1 MRRNDDARV
10 LGPYAEKDRWRLVI
24 LEKGV
29 RRSEYLATE
38 KEAQKRKAQL
48 TKRMESFQEYTVNS
62 LITAYTEEKER
73 LGTALPLTC
82 KSHATSLRIIL
93 APILEKT
100 VISVTPATAER
111 LYAELI
117 GTPNARTGRPVAIAT
132 HRFYLATA
140 RHMFGWA
147 VKKGFITTNP
157 FGAVTP
163 VGKPK
168 AGKKQLRIEEARLFI
183 ETALKRYEKKRKPVL
198 LAAVMALTMGL
209 RASEI
214 LKRQVRDLDDGC
226 GILWIDQGKT
236 HNARRHLR
244 IPEAMPMS
252 FRAKATRP
260 AAASRSCTR
269 ASPRSKF
276 RSSPRRSRTA
286 SGCSRW
292 SRRGPAPLS
301 ETASFAFSACAVCVP
316 QCAVAAPAPMPVS
329 ERTNCASNAARSAS
343 PCALRSSFETI

>member
-1 MRRNDDARV
+1 M
-10 LGPYAEKDRWRLVI
+10 
-24 LEKGV
+24 
-29 RRSEYLATE
+29 
-38 KEAQKRKAQL
+38 
-48 TKRMESFQEYTVNS
+48 NS

-100 VISVTPATAER
+100 VIGVTPAAAER

-147 VKKGFITTNP
+147 VKKGFITANP

-183 ETALKRYEKKRKPVL
+183 ETALKRYEKKRKPIPVSYTHL
-198 LAAVMALTMGL
+198 DVY
-209 RASEI
+209 
-214 LKRQVRDLDDGC
+214 KRQLFVLVRFEIVAG
-226 GILWIDQGKT
+226 GQ
-236 HNARRHLR
+236 HERRWNCRMESVISCH
-244 IPEAMPMS
+244 S
-252 FRAKATRP
+252 
-260 AAASRSCTR
+260 AALL
-269 ASPRSKF
+269 
-276 RSSPRRSRTA
+276 SS
-286 SGCSRW
+286 
-292 SRRGPAPLS
+292 LS
-301 ETASFAFSACAVCVP
+301 
-316 QCAVAAPAPMPVS
+316 
-329 ERTNCASNAARSAS
+329 
-343 PCALRSSFETI
+343 